1 MSDTQPDN
9 ATLILQINN
18 LSIALPEG
26 ADRKYA
32 VEEVSL
38 TVNRGEVLCVVGE
51 SGSGK
56 SVMTSAIMAD
66 IAPRLKVVKGE
77 VLYNGNNVLEFSDAE
92 LNDMRGAAFDDLSG
106 THGCA
111 EPCAQDW
118 RAGGRGFL
126 TPPSR
131 DFRQR
136 PP

>member
-9 ATLILQINN
+9 ATPILQINN
-18 LSIALPEG
+18 RSIALPEG

-92 LNDMRGAAFDDLSG
+92 LTTCAVRLSMIYQEPMAALNPALKIGAQVDEVF
-106 THGCA
+106 
-111 EPCAQDW
+111 
-118 RAGGRGFL
+118 
-126 TPPSR
+126 
-131 DFRQR
+131 
-136 PP
+136 